1 VQGTCMY
8 DRTRVAVQ
16 ALFTL
21 LCNEPNANSDRR
33 CFMRPAKAADQHPI
47 TMPSFQCDMKQ
58 EHVRQEMPME

>member
-1 VQGTCMY
+1 
-8 DRTRVAVQ
+8 VQ